1 MPAGRT
7 PMSQSAAFY
16 DRRFFRSVNV
26 GLLITAVGVA
36 LLLVTAIALSRRPE
50 PFVGERPPSRIR
62 ALAAVGTAIFLVG
75 LAWQIVG
82 YARYVR

>member
-16 DRRFFRSVNV
+16 DRFFLSVSA
-26 GLLITAVGVA
+26 GLLITAVGAA
-36 LLLVTAIALSRRPE
+36 LLLVTTIALSRRPE
-50 PFVGERPPSRIR
+50 PLAGERPPFQIR
-62 ALAAVGTAIFLVG
+62 ALAAVGTALFLVG
-75 LAWQIVG
+75 LAWQVVG

>member
-7 PMSQSAAFY
+7 LMSQSAAFY
-16 DRRFFRSVNV
+16 DRFFLSVNA
-26 GLLITAVGVA
+26 GLLITAVGAA

-50 PFVGERPPSRIR
+50 PFAGERPCSRIR

-75 LAWQIVG
+75 LAWQVVG
-82 YARYVR
+82 YTRYVR

>member
-7 PMSQSAAFY
+7 LMNQSAAFY
-16 DRRFFRSVNV
+16 DRFFLSVNA
-26 GLLITAVGVA
+26 GLLLTVVGAA

-50 PFVGERPPSRIR
+50 PFAGERSPSRIR
-62 ALAAVGTAIFLVG
+62 ALAAVGTAMFLVG
-75 LAWQIVG
+75 LAWQVVG